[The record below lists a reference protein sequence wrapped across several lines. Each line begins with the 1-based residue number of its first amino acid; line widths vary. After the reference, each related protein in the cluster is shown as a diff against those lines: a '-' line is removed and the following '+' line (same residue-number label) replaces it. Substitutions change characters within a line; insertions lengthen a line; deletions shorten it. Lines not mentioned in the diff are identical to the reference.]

1 MEVTNDASST
11 QPVVQIQKQGE
22 KDKVEIPLSEFLK
35 VVLTGLPI
43 TDSVNDEMRLNNG
56 DVYIPSS
63 LSITAPVVVVK
74 AGEETAG
81 TEGTSTASS
90 TQE

>member
-11 QPVVQIQKQGE
+11 EPVVQIQKQGE
-22 KDKVEIPLSEFLK
+22 LEKVEIPLSEFLK
-35 VVLTGLPI
+35 IVLAGLPI

-63 LSITAPVVVVK
+63 LIITAPVVVAK
-74 AGEETAG
+74 AGEE
-81 TEGTSTASS
+81 SS
-90 TQE
+90 TTA